1 MMTRLTLF
9 YDSIGKEVYTN
20 QSILDS
26 KHDLAA
32 RERERERETG
42 AGCKKRNSMPTNCN
56 FGCKAEQESNTMT
69 ATKNPPTNYY

>member
-32 RERERERETG
+32 RERERERERNRCWLQKKEQHANELQLWVQGRTG
-42 AGCKKRNSMPTNCN
+42 IKHNDGY
-56 FGCKAEQESNTMT
+56 QEPS
-69 ATKNPPTNYY
+69 Y